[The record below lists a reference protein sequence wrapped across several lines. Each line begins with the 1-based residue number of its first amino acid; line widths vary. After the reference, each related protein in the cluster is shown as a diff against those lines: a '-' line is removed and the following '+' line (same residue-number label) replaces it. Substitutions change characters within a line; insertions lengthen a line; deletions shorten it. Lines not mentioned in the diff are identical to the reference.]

1 MNTLLVD
8 IGNSRI
14 KWALLRGQRL
24 GRQQAV
30 ALADFPR
37 FARALA
43 RLKAVDSVVA
53 VCVAGR
59 GAEQLLRAAVAA
71 AGHPAPKFLRSAQ
84 RAGGVTNGYQ
94 DTWRLGA
101 DRWVAAI
108 GAWHAAGAKR
118 SVCAISIGTALTV
131 DVIDERGRHRGGL
144 IAPGPA
150 LMRRALLGETRGIA
164 VRAAG
169 ARRGRG
175 GALKGLAGNTR
186 DAIQLGSVRACAA
199 LIDHCVADLRGQLG
213 PQLRVYVSGG
223 GAADVAPWLR
233 TRVERCPDLVLRGL
247 AVLS

>member
-8 IGNSRI
+8 IGNTRI
-14 KWALLRGQRL
+14 KWALLRGERL

-30 ALADFPR
+30 PLAQFPR

-43 RLKAVDSVVA
+43 RLSKVDAVVA

-59 GAEQLLRAAVAA
+59 GAEQLLRSALVAA
-71 AGHPAPKFLRSAQ
+71 NLPSPRFLRSSQ
-84 RAGGVTNGYQ
+84 RAGGVTNGYH

-108 GAWHAAGAKR
+108 GAWHAAGGKR
-118 SVCAISIGTALTV
+118 AVCAISVGTALTV

-150 LMRRALLGETRGIA
+150 LMRRTLLGETRGIA
-164 VRAAG
+164 ARAAG
-169 ARRGRG
+169 ARRGPAGTLR
-175 GALKGLAGNTR
+175 GLADNTR

-199 LIDHCVADLRGQLG
+199 LIDHCVADLRSQLG
-213 PQLRVYVSGG
+213 ARLRVYVSGG
-223 GAADVAPWLR
+223 GAEAVSPWLR
-233 TRVERCPDLVLRGL
+233 SRVESCPDLVLRGL